1 MSSVLPSINKIAEI
15 LGGDVTS
22 GEALV
27 PGPGHS
33 AKDRSLSI
41 KLDDKAPDGFL
52 VHSFANDN
60 LLVCR
65 DHVRKK
71 LGLPEFKPK
80 KKASGSSGKTKKGN
94 GAAKPWSP
102 IIARYVYRLADGRPY
117 LQVCRTAAKGFFQ
130 NKWNGQMW
138 VTGKPDGP
146 KIPYRLPELLA
157 APLTAKVHIAEGEKD
172 TDALAKLGFTA
183 TTNSEG
189 ANAWTD
195 DLNDYF
201 KDRHVY
207 IHEHNDEQGR
217 KRVQQIARALE
228 PIAASVR
235 VIRLPGLKEHGDISD
250 WLESDPSGARLV
262 KECESTPVWEPSTT
276 PPPEEEKEETDP
288 LTEPRK
294 KQADI
299 LIELASAAELF
310 HDRDDVGYAC
320 RNRKPAARSMT
331 ISGRFST

>member
-1 MSSVLPSINKIAEI
+1 MSAYHLPSIEKIAEA
-15 LGGDVTS
+15 LGGDVTN

-27 PGPGHS
+27 PGPGHT
-33 AKDRSLSI
+33 AEDRSLAI
-41 KLDDKAPDGFL
+41 KSDSAAPDGFV
-52 VHSFANDN
+52 VHSFAGDDPIA
-60 LLVCR
+60 CR
-65 DHVRKK
+65 DHVKRK
-71 LGLPEFKPK
+71 LGLPEFAKN
-80 KKASGSSGKTKKGN
+80 KASGSSRKNKKGN
-94 GAAKPWSP
+94 GPTKPWSP
-102 IIARYVYRLADGRPY
+102 VVARYVYRQADGRPY
-117 LQVCRTAAKGFFQ
+117 LQVCRTAAKQFFQ

-138 VTGKPDGP
+138 VIGKPDGP

-157 APLTAKVHIAEGEKD
+157 APLTAKAHIAEGEKD
-172 TDALAKLGFTA
+172 AEALAKLGFVA

-189 ANAWTD
+189 AGNWTD
-195 DLNDYF
+195 DLNEYF
-201 KDRHVY
+201 RDRHVC
-207 IHEHNDEQGR
+207 IHEDNDDQGR
-217 KRVQQIARALE
+217 KRVQRIAGALH

-288 LTEPRK
+288 LFELKK